1 MIHVIIPIISILNI
15 NLALKFIVLSQ
26 IDILNSLDVI
36 QNIHFLFENIAFP
49 KFFPNLLRF
58 IIYNF
63 LLYYHHSLSLDLSES
78 METLLIKVII
88 V

>member
-36 QNIHFLFENIAFP
+36 QNIHFLFENIAIP
-49 KFFPNLLRF
+49 KFFPYLLRF

-63 LLYYHHSLSLDLSES
+63 LPYYHNSLLLDLSES